1 MYKWYEVRARDTN
14 INKPKGIIL
23 TFHIG
28 GESEDHVRHAIA
40 LKGYVDIQYIK
51 EDKDFENNLK

>member
-14 INKPKGIIL
+14 INKPKGLTL

-28 GESEDHVRHAIA
+28 GKSEDDVRHAIA